1 MTKKRIV
8 SVLIVLMLTLG
19 AASSGTFSSA
29 AGEENAKEAT
39 AGIKWKLTFYERKD
53 LRNTGYKVREL
64 YKELP
69 ELIEDA
75 NVKAMQTQK
84 IEDLELR
91 WLKSK
96 LTSQQAEALEA
107 YEVFLEDYAGDYDEE
122 REGFE
127 SDKSFEGPKF
137 TLVYLN
143 DDEIPEL
150 AIVDDWRHG
159 DGVGY
164 YIYADGEVV
173 FIGEYGQ
180 YGGNR
185 YVEKESI
192 IFGEYDGAE
201 AAHYW
206 IYRIDG
212 TKEILLQSR
221 DLYIHW
227 DSEYEDPEYTYI
239 VDEKEVAEEEYMAAC
254 AMWDNYEEKVV
265 AYDRCFMMMDGSIKE
280 NLNKAMEELYARRY
294 ERRWKQ

>member
-1 MTKKRIV
+1 MIEKY
-8 SVLIVLMLTLG
+8 SVRT
-19 AASSGTFSSA
+19 
-29 AGEENAKEAT
+29 
-39 AGIKWKLTFYERKD
+39 D
-53 LRNTGYKVREL
+53 L
-64 YKELP
+64 
-69 ELIEDA
+69 
-75 NVKAMQTQK
+75 
-84 IEDLELR
+84 
-91 WLKSK
+91 
-96 LTSQQAEALEA
+96 ALEQKERFESDNV
-107 YEVFLEDYAGDYDEE
+107 EVPGVVLEEDYDEE